1 MLRIIQGDSIMTV
14 ISIATSIVL
23 GLAATTSAFAAEPEA
38 APAATAPQAV
48 ATTAASSLPVI
59 VTLAAGPAA
68 LAYKASPKTRY
79 CFRVARTGSLLTPKV
94 CNTRADWE
102 AEGVDL
108 DAALAGR

>member
-48 ATTAASSLPVI
+48 ATSLPVI